1 MWDIPSPYK
10 SAAQNPPF
18 SRFRNFK
25 VNLTAYIFGTKHNI
39 RKRAS
44 ALQTTRGLLHLF
56 KTTWTYSPQTALHWK
71 WDFTHRKFCIPLHYQ
86 SSQTQ
91 ISKRNSTK
99 FCHTVDG
106 KSPWQSTVVNDV
118 VTPEKI
124 GGEKLLHLFVFST
137 TSTQWRECLQNERDI
152 DHRERTLENTKGLLR
167 CPKISWSFVHKRLKP
182 DRTFYQPSLF
192 RFVPLHRTP
201 SMRH

>member
-1 MWDIPSPYK
+1 VRCKLQWVS
-10 SAAQNPPF
+10 
-18 SRFRNFK
+18 
-25 VNLTAYIFGTKHNI
+25 YIFS
-39 RKRAS
+39 KRHELIVHKRLYIGS
-44 ALQTTRGLLHLF
+44 EI
-56 KTTWTYSPQTALHWK
+56 SPTL
-71 WDFTHRKFCIPLHYQ
+71 RKFCIPLHYQ

-152 DHRERTLENTKGLLR
+152 DNRERTLENTKGLLR
-167 CPKISWSFVHKRLKP
+167 CPKIS
-182 DRTFYQPSLF
+182 
-192 RFVPLHRTP
+192 
-201 SMRH
+201 